1 MIAARRSPAFAS
13 VEIVHEDAA
22 IGARPIQILSQ
33 APALEQAPG
42 PAPVARAFSLIW
54 QSSQGG
60 SIIVMEGLILT
71 VR

>member
-22 IGARPIQILSQ
+22 IGQGRSRYSVRRP
-33 APALEQAPG
+33 APG